1 MKDLSCIICGI
12 EIQGNYISYLPE
24 NSIICSN
31 ECLIKYR
38 KKRNEIT
45 KAN

>member
-12 EIQGNYISYLPE
+12 EIQGNYINYMPE

-38 KKRNEIT
+38 KKRDEII

>member
-12 EIQGNYISYLPE
+12 EIQGNYISYLPG
-24 NSIICSN
+24 NDIICSN

-38 KKRNEIT
+38 KKRDEII

>member
-1 MKDLSCIICGI
+1 MKQVSCIICGTQI
-12 EIQGNYISYLPE
+12 HGGYITYMPGND
-24 NSIICSN
+24 IICSN

-38 KKRNEIT
+38 KKRDEIT

>member
-1 MKDLSCIICGI
+1 MKDLSCVICGI
-12 EIQGNYISYLPE
+12 KIQGNYITYMPE